1 MELAQK
7 GSTYGL
13 YLRALTEARQYW
25 PFLFFILLTGLI
37 ATPLAL
43 LLPLPLK
50 IIVDSVL
57 GSAPLP
63 QFLSTVLPASVQSNH
78 ETIFFVAIGLAV
90 LVSVLHAIHGVV
102 DWLLREYAAEKMVM
116 DFRGKLFLHSMQI
129 SEHEHRNDGQ
139 DPAYRIN
146 MDAPSL
152 QWTAL
157 YGIIPI
163 IVSITSLTG
172 MLYVT
177 FRINPKLALVA
188 LATAIPA
195 ILLIHYNQRRMRN
208 KWHGVKEMESRA
220 QSVIREALGAVR
232 VVTVFGQERREQMR
246 FLSHAIQGLS
256 AKLRVVRLESLYS
269 TVLGLA
275 IAFGTTAILYLG
287 VRDVQAQMLTVG
299 ELLLIMAY
307 IAQLYAPLQ
316 QIGGHIT
323 SQQRAIA
330 SAERS
335 FDLLDTPHA
344 IAERPAAQSLV
355 RARGEFQLNHV
366 AFTYPGGRQ
375 VFANVNLDIPAG
387 SCVGI
392 VGTTGAGKSTLASL
406 LMRLFDPTEGTV
418 LLDGVDVRDYRLRDL
433 RDQFAVVTQD
443 SVVFSGTIAENIAYG
458 KQHATRE
465 EIVAAAK
472 LANAHE
478 FISALPHGYDS
489 NVGER
494 GGNLSG
500 GERQRLCLAR
510 AFLKDAPVLILDEP
524 TSAVDVHTEAGIV
537 ESIERLMRGR
547 TTFMIA
553 HRLST
558 LRNADIIL
566 TVTNG
571 TIVQR
576 INDRNG
582 EQLLKVAS

>member
-1 MELAQK
+1 MDLAHK

-13 YLRALTEARQYW
+13 YLRALTEARRYW
-25 PFLFFILLTGLI
+25 HILFLILVTGLI
-37 ATPLAL
+37 TTPIAL
-43 LLPLPLK
+43 LLPLPVK

-57 GSAPLP
+57 GTAALP
-63 QFLSTVLPASVQSNH
+63 QFLAAVIPDTLQGNRDA
-78 ETIFFVAIGLAV
+78 IFFVAIGIAV
-90 LVSVLHAIHGVV
+90 LVSVLHAIHGVI

-129 SEHEHRNDGQ
+129 GESHHRNDGQ
-139 DPAYRIN
+139 DPAYRIH

-163 IVSITSLTG
+163 LVSITSLTG

-177 FRINPKLALVA
+177 FQINAKLALVA
-188 LATAIPA
+188 LATAVPA
-195 ILLIHYNQRRMRN
+195 ILLIHYNQRKMRD

-220 QSVIREALGAVR
+220 QSVVREALGAVR
-232 VVTVFGQERREQMR
+232 VVTVFGQERREQER
-246 FLSHAIQGLS
+246 FLGHARQGLT

-287 VRDVQAQMLTVG
+287 VRDVQAQLLTVG

-323 SQQRAIA
+323 AQQRAIA

-335 FDLLDTPHA
+335 FGLLDTPNAVTEHTA
-344 IAERPAAQSLV
+344 ARPLARAQ
-355 RARGEFQLNHV
+355 GGFQLRDV
-366 AFTYPGGRQ
+366 AFTYPGGRH

-406 LMRLFDPTEGTV
+406 LMRLFDPSEGTV

-443 SVVFSGTIAENIAYG
+443 SIVFSGSIAENIAYG
-458 KQHATRE
+458 KLQATRD
-465 EIVAAAK
+465 EIIAAAK

-489 NVGER
+489 YVGER

-500 GERQRLCLAR
+500 GERQRICLAR
-510 AFLKDAPVLILDEP
+510 AFLKDAPILILDEP
-524 TSAVDVHTEAGIV
+524 TSAVDVRTEAAIV
-537 ESIERLMRGR
+537 ESIERLMHGR

-558 LRNADIIL
+558 LRNADILL
-566 TVTNG
+566 TVSNG

-576 INDRNG
+576 MNDHEN
-582 EQLLKVAS
+582 EILKAAS

>member
-1 MELAQK
+1 MDLAQK

-13 YLRALTEARQYW
+13 YLRALTEAKRYW
-25 PFLFFILLTGLI
+25 HVLFLILLTGLI
-37 ATPLAL
+37 ATPIAL

-50 IIVDSVL
+50 VIVDSVL
-57 GSAPLP
+57 GAAPLP
-63 QFLSTVLPASVQSNH
+63 QFLLAVVPSSVQGDRES
-78 ETIFFVAIGLAV
+78 IFFIAVGLAV
-90 LVSVLHAIHGVV
+90 LVSVLHAVHGIV

-129 SEHEHRNDGQ
+129 AENHHRNDGQ
-139 DPAYRIN
+139 DPAYRIH
-146 MDAPSL
+146 MDAPAL

-157 YGIIPI
+157 YGIIPLL
-163 IVSITSLTG
+163 VAMASLTG

-177 FRINPKLALVA
+177 FQINPKLALVA
-188 LATAIPA
+188 LATAVPA
-195 ILLIHYNQRRMRN
+195 ILLIHYNQRRMRD
-208 KWHGVKEMESRA
+208 KWHGVKEVESRA
-220 QSVIREALGAVR
+220 QAVVREALGAVR
-232 VVTVFGQERREQMR
+232 VVTVFGQERREQER
-246 FLSHAIQGLS
+246 FLVHARQGLA

-287 VRDVQAQMLTVG
+287 VRDVQAQLLTIG

-335 FDLLDTPHA
+335 FGLLDTPLA
-344 IAERPAAQSLV
+344 VEERADATPSARV
-355 RARGEFQLNHV
+355 RGEFKLHNV
-366 AFTYPGGRQ
+366 AFSYPNGRH
-375 VFANVNLDIPAG
+375 VFQGVNLDIPAG

-418 LLDGVDVRDYRLRDL
+418 LLDGTDVRNYRLRDL

-443 SVVFSGTIAENIAYG
+443 SILFSGTIAENIVYG
-458 KQHATRE
+458 KPGATRE
-465 EIVAAAK
+465 EMIAAAK
-472 LANAHE
+472 LANAHD
-478 FISALPHGYDS
+478 FICALPKGYDS
-489 NVGER
+489 SVGER
-494 GGNLSG
+494 GMNLSG
-500 GERQRLCLAR
+500 GERQRICLAR
-510 AFLKDAPVLILDEP
+510 AFLKDAPILILDEP
-524 TSAVDVHTEAGIV
+524 TSAVDGRTETGIV
-537 ESIERLMRGR
+537 ESIERLMQGR

-558 LRNADIIL
+558 LRNADIML
-566 TVTNG
+566 TVSNA

-576 INDRNG
+576 MNDR
-582 EQLLKVAS
+582 ESELLKVAS